1 MLLSMNSRT
10 GILLSYLATVAACG
24 SNGHSQLDA
33 SDTVLP
39 AGDQD
44 GGAKDYGSDKAGAS
58 VDSGMAVYQDAGQPD
73 VAVDVPA
80 VDAPRVDAPVV
91 DAGECRGEIS
101 ELSTR
106 GWSQPCA
113 SLVDAGVPKPTC
125 IGQTPGLYLYRTT
138 CDQRETWR
146 WSYGGSHSQE
156 CFYDHGALVGARLQ
170 NDTPAFCENASNV
183 LVIGITDGCPGT
195 PATLVLNCNPFV
207 DADWQPWAPDA
218 L

>member
-1 MLLSMNSRT
+1 MNSRT
-10 GILLSYLATVAACG
+10 GMLLSYLATVAACG
-24 SNGHSQLDA
+24 S
-33 SDTVLP
+33 DTALP

-44 GGAKDYGSDKAGAS
+44 GAAKDYASDEAS
-58 VDSGMAVYQDAGQPD
+58 HPD

-80 VDAPRVDAPVV
+80 VDAPRVDAPVI
-91 DAGECRGEIS
+91 DAGECRGELS

-106 GWSQPCA
+106 GWIQPCA
-113 SLVDAGVPKPTC
+113 SLVDAGVPNPTC

-156 CFYDHGALVGARLQ
+156 CFYDHGALVGARLE
-170 NDTPAFCENASNV
+170 NDTPAFCGNASNV
-183 LVIGITDGCPGT
+183 LLIGITDGCPGI

-218 L
+218 R